1 MLDHIGITVSDF
13 ERSRAFYLAALAPL
27 GYRILKQLPAAA
39 GFGVAEGERKSAD
52 QAGEFW
58 IAHGAPRAPLVHVAF
73 SAGSRAEV
81 DAFFA
86 CAVAAGGTDN
96 GKPGVRPQYHANYYG
111 AFVLDPD
118 GNNVEAVCHLPE

>member
-1 MLDHIGITVSDF
+1 MLDHIGIVVSDF

-27 GYRILKQLPAAA
+27 GYRIMKQHPAAA
-39 GFGVAEGERKSAD
+39 GFGVAAGERKSVD
-52 QAGEFW
+52 RAGEFW
-58 IAHGAPRAPLVHVAF
+58 IAQGAPRPPLVHIAF

-86 CAVAAGGTDN
+86 CAVAAGGKDN
-96 GKPGVRPQYHANYYG
+96 GPPGVRPQYHAEYYG

-118 GNNVEAVCHLPE
+118 GYNVEAVCHRAP